1 VAPTHKG
8 RGAGLRLILESL
20 AEARLKGTL
29 LVVLVGDLP
38 YYQRAGFAVVP
49 AGQIVLPGP
58 ADPARILALELQPG
72 ALVMFKGMVAADGQL

>member
-1 VAPTHKG
+1 
-8 RGAGLRLILESL
+8 
-20 AEARLKGTL
+20 
-29 LVVLVGDLP
+29 
-38 YYQRAGFAVVP
+38 VP